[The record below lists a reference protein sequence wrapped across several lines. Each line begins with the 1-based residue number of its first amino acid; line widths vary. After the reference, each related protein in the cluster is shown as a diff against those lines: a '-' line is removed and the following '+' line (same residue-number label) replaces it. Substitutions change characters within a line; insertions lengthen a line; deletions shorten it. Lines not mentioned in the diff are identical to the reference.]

1 MSKAPGR
8 SGSNRS
14 FVTWPR
20 SIKSRRARRSRE
32 GSKPETR
39 ARSVAKLA
47 PRPAKTSRT
56 CRSSADLSPSSRRHR
71 HSPAKSRGTSA
82 TEGSSLPS
90 RAAPEPA
97 AGREQLIEPGRSIAS
112 DSARQDLAFPELG
125 GGGVPLK
132 LLESDFQAAWSV
144 EPSCRMKVLTA
155 KQKIGEDLGG
165 DRHAL
170 ATANRHAQAMDL
182 GEVFWFGPPTFRLRV
197 GRRQADQPTRLD
209 PVIQHFGRQLRRDRD
224 SAGRARPYRSTHEC
238 AGIA

>member
-1 MSKAPGR
+1 VQ
-8 SGSNRS
+8 
-14 FVTWPR
+14 VT
-20 SIKSRRARRSRE
+20 
-32 GSKPETR
+32 
-39 ARSVAKLA
+39 A
-47 PRPAKTSRT
+47 PRACEIAGNQRDRRLVPAIAGR
-56 CRSSADLSPSSRRHR
+56 
-71 HSPAKSRGTSA
+71 
-82 TEGSSLPS
+82 
-90 RAAPEPA
+90 APEPA
-97 AGREQLIEPGRSIAS
+97 AGREQIIEPGRSIAP
-112 DSARQDLAFPELG
+112 DSAGQDLAFPELG

-209 PVIQHFGRQLRRDRD
+209 P
-224 SAGRARPYRSTHEC
+224 
-238 AGIA
+238 